1 MNEWLQIT
9 CTRIFKNYKLLGH
22 VYLIIKN
29 DLYMY
34 FKTWFIFFILGLD
47 KEIVEE

>member
-1 MNEWLQIT
+1 MND
-9 CTRIFKNYKLLGH
+9 YKLLVH
-22 VYLIIKN
+22 VYLKITN
-29 DLYMY
+29 YLDMY